1 MNGYVGS
8 VSAPLAAGTRSAPSG
23 MTDEEYRFEQPVSR
37 VLKLFGLTVPALVI
51 MLLTYIGLTEHV
63 FGLSYALNRQMG
75 RSFRRSLRVAYL
87 LASSGAAA
95 LCHAVLLSRCALDG
109 LEGVDSPLCPEV
121 LLGERRCLAPSSMA
135 CLVAVLTLWV
145 ERVVAPALDLWGR
158 GPYQRGPTARAIQ
171 ASAVAVVWFSMAEQ
185 QLGAVQLLCMLSA
198 RRALVLF
205 PRCSKGY
212 GILMKL
218 YTVLHMSRVLA
229 YRCPG
234 SRRLAVATTTA
245 MLAL

>member
-1 MNGYVGS
+1 MNGYLGL
-8 VSAPLAAGTRSAPSG
+8 VSAPLPAVTRTSLNG
-23 MTDEEYRFEQPVSR
+23 MNDEEYRFEPPVSR

-51 MLLTYIGLTEHV
+51 MLIMYIGLTEHV
-63 FGLSYALNRQMG
+63 FGLSYVINRQMG
-75 RSFRRSLRVAYL
+75 RSFRRSLRVSYL
-87 LASSGAAA
+87 LASSVAAG
-95 LCHAVLLSRCALDG
+95 LCHAFLLSRCALDG

-135 CLVAVLTLWV
+135 SLVAVLALWV
-145 ERVVAPALDLWGR
+145 ERIVAPALDMWGR
-158 GPYQRGPTARAIQ
+158 GPYQRGPTARATQ
-171 ASAVAVVWFSMAEQ
+171 ASAVAVVWFCMAEQ
-185 QLGAVQLLCMLSA
+185 QLGAVLLLCMLSA
-198 RRALVLF
+198 RRALVLL

>member
-1 MNGYVGS
+1 
-8 VSAPLAAGTRSAPSG
+8 

-51 MLLTYIGLTEHV
+51 LLLMYIGFTEHV
-63 FGLSYALNRQMG
+63 FGLSYVLNRQMG
-75 RSFRRSLRVAYL
+75 RSFRRSLRIAYL
-87 LASSGAAA
+87 LASSTAAG

-135 CLVAVLTLWV
+135 CLVAVLALWV
-145 ERVVAPALDLWGR
+145 ERVVAPALDLWKGD

-171 ASAVAVVWFSMAEQ
+171 ASAVAVVWFCMAEQ

-198 RRALVLF
+198 RRALALF
-205 PRCSKGY
+205 PRCNRFY
-212 GILMKL
+212 GILLKL
-218 YTVLHMSRVLA
+218 YAVLHMSRVLA

>member
-1 MNGYVGS
+1 
-8 VSAPLAAGTRSAPSG
+8 

-51 MLLTYIGLTEHV
+51 LLLMYIGFTEHV
-63 FGLSYALNRQMG
+63 FGLSYVLRRQMG

-87 LASSGAAA
+87 LASSTAAG

-145 ERVVAPALDLWGR
+145 ERIVAPALDLWDKN
-158 GPYQRGPTARAIQ
+158 GPYQRGLFARATQ
-171 ASAVAVVWFSMAEQ
+171 ASAVAIVWLCMAER
-185 QLGAVQLLCMLSA
+185 QLGAVLLLCMLSG
-198 RRALVLF
+198 RRALALL
-205 PRCSKGY
+205 PRCNKVY
-212 GILMKL
+212 GISIKF
-218 YTVLHMSRVLA
+218 YTILHMSRVLA
-229 YRCPG
+229 YRCVG
-234 SRRLAVATTTA
+234 SRRLAAATTMA
-245 MLAL
+245 MLNL

>member
-1 MNGYVGS
+1 MNGYLGS
-8 VSAPLAAGTRSAPSG
+8 VSAPLPAVARASLNG
-23 MTDEEYRFEQPVSR
+23 MNDEEYQFTPPVSR
-37 VLKLFGLTVPALVI
+37 VLKLFGLTVPALVV
-51 MLLTYIGLTEHV
+51 LLLMYIGFTEHV
-63 FGLSYALNRQMG
+63 FGLSYLINRQMG
-75 RSFRRSLRVAYL
+75 RSFRRSMRIAYL
-87 LASSGAAA
+87 LASSMAAG
-95 LCHAVLLSRCALDG
+95 LCHAFLLSRCALDG

-135 CLVAVLTLWV
+135 SLVAVLALWV
-145 ERVVAPALDLWGR
+145 ERIVAPALDMWGR
-158 GPYQRGPTARAIQ
+158 GPYQRGPTARATQ
-171 ASAVAVVWFSMAEQ
+171 ASAVAVVWFCMAEQ
-185 QLGAVQLLCMLSA
+185 QLGAVLLLCMLSA
-198 RRALVLF
+198 RRALVLL

>member
-1 MNGYVGS
+1 MND
-8 VSAPLAAGTRSAPSG
+8 A
-23 MTDEEYRFEQPVSR
+23 EYHFEPPVSR
-37 VLKLFGLTVPALVI
+37 VLKLFGMTVPPLVL
-51 MLLTYIGLTEHV
+51 MLIVYICLTEHA
-63 FGLSYALNRQMG
+63 FGLSYVLNRQMG
-75 RSFRRSLRVAYL
+75 RSFRRTLRVCYL
-87 LASSGAAA
+87 IASSMASG
-95 LCHAVLLSRCALDG
+95 LCHAMLLSRCALDG

-121 LLGERRCLAPSSMA
+121 LIGELRCLQPTAMA
-135 CLVAVLTLWV
+135 CIVAVVALWV
-145 ERVVAPALDLWGR
+145 ERVVSPALDLWNQ
-158 GPYQRGPTARAIQ
+158 GPYQRGPTARVIQ
-171 ASAVAVVWFSMAEQ
+171 ASTVSVVWFCMAEQ
-185 QLGAVQLLCMLSA
+185 QLGAVLLLCMLSA
-198 RRALVLF
+198 RRALVLL

>member
-1 MNGYVGS
+1 M
-8 VSAPLAAGTRSAPSG
+8 VSAPLPTVTRTLLNR
-23 MTDEEYRFEQPVSR
+23 MNDEEYRFNTPVSR

-51 MLLTYIGLTEHV
+51 LLIIYIGLTEHV
-63 FGLSYALNRQMG
+63 FGMSYVINRQMG
-75 RSFRRSLRVAYL
+75 RSFRRSLRVSYL
-87 LASSGAAA
+87 LASSVAAG

-135 CLVAVLTLWV
+135 ALVAVLTLWV
-145 ERVVAPALDLWGR
+145 ERIVAPALDMWGR
-158 GPYQRGPTARAIQ
+158 GPYQRGPIARATQ
-171 ASAVAVVWFSMAEQ
+171 ASAVAVVWFCMAEQ
-185 QLGAVQLLCMLSA
+185 QLGAVLLLCMLSA
-198 RRALVLF
+198 RRALVLL
-205 PRCSKGY
+205 PRCSKIY

-218 YTVLHMSRVLA
+218 YAVLHMSRVLA

-234 SRRLAVATTTA
+234 SRRLAVATTMA

>member
-1 MNGYVGS
+1 
-8 VSAPLAAGTRSAPSG
+8 
-23 MTDEEYRFEQPVSR
+23 
-37 VLKLFGLTVPALVI
+37 
-51 MLLTYIGLTEHV
+51 
-63 FGLSYALNRQMG
+63 
-75 RSFRRSLRVAYL
+75 
-87 LASSGAAA
+87 
-95 LCHAVLLSRCALDG
+95 
-109 LEGVDSPLCPEV
+109 
-121 LLGERRCLAPSSMA
+121 MA

-145 ERVVAPALDLWGR
+145 ERAVAPALDLWGTVPYER
-158 GPYQRGPTARAIQ
+158 GMFARITM
-171 ASAVAVVWFSMAEQ
+171 ASAIAVVWFCMAEQ
-185 QLGAVQLLCMLSA
+185 QLGAVLLLCMLSA
-198 RRALVLF
+198 RRALVLL

>member
-1 MNGYVGS
+1 VNGYLGS
-8 VSAPLAAGTRSAPSG
+8 VSAPLAAGTRSAPNG
-23 MTDEEYRFEQPVSR
+23 MTNEEYRFEPPVSR
-37 VLKLFGLTVPALVI
+37 VLKLFGLTVPSLVI
-51 MLLTYIGLTEHV
+51 MLLIYIGLTEHV
-63 FGLSYALNRQMG
+63 FGLSYAINRQMG

-87 LASSGAAA
+87 IASSMAAV

-109 LEGVDSPLCPEV
+109 LEGVDTPLCPEV

-135 CLVAVLTLWV
+135 CIVAVLTLWV
-145 ERVVAPALDLWGR
+145 ERWVVPALDLWGR
-158 GPYQRGPTARAIQ
+158 GPYQRGPTARTIQ
-171 ASAVAVVWFSMAEQ
+171 ASAVAVVWFCMAEQ

-205 PRCSKGY
+205 PRCNRGY